1 MKREAELVIASI
13 RKQNKELGKGGTD
26 SIPDITVP
34 STYEDRSVAQNDDGT
49 WNQNIIEEEIPVKKD
64 IDQRANELEGFETDV
79 TNYKNL
85 AKIGDNKVLSIL
97 GEINAKKLEILT
109 TVNTAVSAGCTYYVG
124 DGTKTSS
131 VNSGPVTV
139 GSVVLGPPNTQTLYN
154 TDYPQLTEDSV
165 KLYKYDNLDVYSSD
179 APFTGISSA
188 IITGTNVGT
197 GFTNQCF
204 ANFGATIE
212 AGGNTQFKIIRG
224 TEGGACAGYLNTINT
239 LAAEIDTLRNSLGT
253 DWDAGSYAGVLK
265 DTIEVKDIKT
275 GAETMVWS
283 YKNEDEEIEQQ
294 KNSNNSLISTI
305 EGQSEFQ

>member
-1 MKREAELVIASI
+1 MKREAELVIDSI

-64 IDQRANELEGFETDV
+64 IDQRASELEGFERDV
-79 TNYKNL
+79 TNYENL

-97 GEINAKKLEILT
+97 GEINAKKLEIVDT
-109 TVNTAVSAGCTYYVG
+109 ISDAVSAGCSVLVG
-124 DGTKTSS
+124 NGLW
-131 VNSGPVTV
+131 GPVTV
-139 GSVVLGPPNTQTLYN
+139 DGVVLGPANTQTVHN
-154 TDYPQLTEDSV
+154 TDYPVLTEDSV

-204 ANFGATIE
+204 ANFGGTVGMYKTITG
-212 AGGNTQFKIIRG
+212 A
-224 TEGGACAGYLNTINT
+224 EGGACGAFRDKVFT
-239 LAAEIDTLRNSLGT
+239 LAAEINTLRNSLGT
-253 DWDAGSYAGVLK
+253 DWDAGSYVGVLK

-305 EGQSEFQ
+305 EGQSEYQ